1 MSFAIEKIERYG
13 LLKSGFRNIRSRI
26 DGISAEFDL
35 IPEVSVP
42 VGDDDPGIAGLPHPL
57 VANLMRGA
65 SRLIE
70 GEAALRIT
78 FSYLMAVAVDTDI
91 DVDLFGGLHERWS
104 SAPKI
109 DGSSSY
115 YPLLEIRGSPWK
127 AQLPD
132 WRRRDDPLI
141 RHIRMISAECSFDVL
156 GDLSG
161 GVWVSN
167 TGT

>member
-91 DVDLFGGLHERWS
+91 DVDLFGGCMQVG
-104 SAPKI
+104 AP
-109 DGSSSY
+109 
-115 YPLLEIRGSPWK
+115 
-127 AQLPD
+127 
-132 WRRRDDPLI
+132 RRRSMDLVPTI
-141 RHIRMISAECSFDVL
+141 RCSKFAALHGKRSCQTGGEGMIH
-156 GDLSG
+156 
-161 GVWVSN
+161 
-167 TGT
+167 